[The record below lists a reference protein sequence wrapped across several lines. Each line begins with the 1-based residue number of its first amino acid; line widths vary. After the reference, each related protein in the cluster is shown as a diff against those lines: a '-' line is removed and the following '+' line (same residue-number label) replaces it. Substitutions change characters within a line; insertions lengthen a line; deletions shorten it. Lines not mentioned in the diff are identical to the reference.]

1 MQGQGRIQDFERG
14 EALRILL
21 RATHIY
27 GVPPKIGNKLGV
39 GGSGGALFIA
49 IFDQLRLQSLP
60 LMMSFLRSCN
70 MERETEEYLTSSV
83 T

>member
-1 MQGQGRIQDFERG
+1 MLADIRFLEKPWKQDFERG
-14 EALRILL
+14 EALRILF

-60 LMMSFLRSCN
+60 LMKLQHGKGN
-70 MERETEEYLTSSV
+70 
-83 T
+83 